1 MAEKERIFYKVTN
14 RNLARYFKNPA
25 DSNKL
30 GKIVETGLLQNSKFA
45 NDTIENFLI
54 KLGLCNNDM
63 SAMVYIPCIPTIQTI
78 IKVNNNYK
86 TYDTIIGITNS
97 LLDNYPYHDDD
108 YSFGFVFTK
117 KQNTGYYDN
126 TQFISTLVGY
136 YIDKYGNNSI
146 VTHHNKFY
154 SKQNEYLDNVIIL
167 HKWNNKRYN
176 TDSLLTVDGNL
187 IPKENYAETY
197 ERYIGKAEY

>member
-1 MAEKERIFYKVTN
+1 MKNILLSITILFLFSFCCKKNNTIITQSKMAEKERIFYKVTN

-117 KQNTGYYDN
+117 NKIRD
-126 TQFISTLVGY
+126 IM
-136 YIDKYGNNSI
+136 II
-146 VTHHNKFY
+146 HNLY
-154 SKQNEYLDNVIIL
+154 RHL
-167 HKWNNKRYN
+167 
-176 TDSLLTVDGNL
+176 
-187 IPKENYAETY
+187 
-197 ERYIGKAEY
+197 